1 MKDVTINFNASD
13 ICGAVTSSITVS
25 SNEPVNGTGDGD
37 TAPDWVIVD
46 NHHLQLRAE
55 RSGSGTGRI
64 YTITITSKDA
74 AGNTSTQKT
83 KVVVPHNASGANNRE
98 LYTEAFE
105 SDLLLCK
112 IIPNSSTQYFNLQ
125 INSGS
130 KAKIA
135 VKLLDISGRLIS
147 TMTGEKNQSIRFG
160 ANLKPGL
167 YMVEVI
173 QGNQRRVYKVVKQ

>member
-1 MKDVTINFNASD
+1 M
-13 ICGAVTSSITVS
+13 
-25 SNEPVNGTGDGD
+25 NGTGDGD

-55 RSGSGTGRI
+55 RSGLGIGRV

-74 AGNTSTQKT
+74 AGNTSTKKT
-83 KVVVPHNASGANNRE
+83 KVVVPRNAPGPSNRE
-98 LYTEAFE
+98 VYTEAFD
-105 SDLLLCK
+105 SDLLVCK
-112 IIPNSSTQYFNLQ
+112 IIPNPSTQYFNLQ

-130 KAKIA
+130 KEKIA

-147 TMTGEKNQSIRFG
+147 TMTGEKNQVIRFG
-160 ANLKPGL
+160 DNLRPGL

-173 QGNQRRVYKVVKQ
+173 QGDQRRVYKVVKQ